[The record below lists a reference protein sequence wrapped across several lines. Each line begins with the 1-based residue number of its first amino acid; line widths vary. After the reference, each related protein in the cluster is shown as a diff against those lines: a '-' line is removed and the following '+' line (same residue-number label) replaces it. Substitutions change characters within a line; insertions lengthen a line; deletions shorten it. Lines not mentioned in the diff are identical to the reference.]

1 MPPDDLSNMV
11 ELARHGAD
19 QAANGQ
25 PDATQFNVVADL
37 IGECLSQTDSATLQR
52 FEARVRSEAPQS
64 LPWFLSILRTL
75 SGTVPQGDVMHHLV
89 LVPLFSK
96 EPLAQPLELGNAR
109 HEIEG
114 SLETALNLGH
124 GTLRLLPTAASMEAI
139 DAMSPFD
146 WLRLVEGAEDSDA
159 PLCRAQFGAQGGALV
174 GRWSVDRSDKTRLS
188 RKLVHATQRTP
199 ELVSWQ
205 QRTSALLEEAS
216 LGAQLIVYPAYQLQD
231 FFSAFRQFQFVR
243 DLEGAY
249 RQLPLA
255 QTLQWSWLDATIQCE
270 LGDAKGGRVKL
281 RNAFPDE
288 PRSLVLARLRGFC
301 VRRGLRA
308 DPELTNSEP
317 AVRSAPRQ
325 AASLH

>member
-1 MPPDDLSNMV
+1 MTPDDLSNIV
-11 ELARHGAD
+11 ELARRGANE
-19 QAANGQ
+19 AANGQ
-25 PDATQFNVVADL
+25 PDATQFNVIADL
-37 IGECLSQTDSATLQR
+37 IGECLSQSDSATLQR

-75 SGTVPQGDVMHHLV
+75 AGTVSQGEVMHHLV

-96 EPLAQPLELGNAR
+96 EPLPQPIELGSAR

-124 GTLRLLPTAASMEAI
+124 GTLRLLPAAASLEAI
-139 DAMSPFD
+139 GAMSPFD
-146 WLRLVEGAEDSDA
+146 WLRLVEGSEDSDA

-174 GRWSVDRSDKTRLS
+174 GRWSVDRSDKARLS

-205 QRTSALLEEAS
+205 QRTSALLEEAA

-243 DLEGAY
+243 DLEGAF

-255 QTLQWSWLDATIQCE
+255 QTLQWSWLDTNVNCE
-270 LGDAKGGRVKL
+270 LNDSKGGRVKL

-301 VRRGLRA
+301 ARRGLRA
-308 DPELTNSEP
+308 EPELTSTEP
-317 AVRSAPRQ
+317 LAPSVPRRT
-325 AASLH
+325 ASLH